1 MGLYTIQQSERNFSR
16 KLMDIFSNKKD
27 AADGRTGNAADG
39 RTRNAA
45 DGRTSDEVMIS
56 FGR

>member
-1 MGLYTIQQSERNFSR
+1 
-16 KLMDIFSNKKD
+16 MDIFSNKKD

-39 RTRNAA
+39 ETGNAA
-45 DGRTSDEVMIS
+45 DGRTSDEVMIT